1 MRVVTHKEAILKVL
15 GAWSF
20 SLIAV
25 DRVVCKASP
34 ELGLV
39 PDSRLLEMR
48 VPLSPYSCFTDS
60 DSGAFDVQSSHKSPI
75 VLTTHVTV
83 SHHAVEI
90 GAVCDSLRSRPGH
103 PRRMKVSKAILLV
116 AALTCLGLLKN
127 ARHLRR
133 IGSRGSSTILRRGT
147 GNSTGHRSPALSNP
161 FLDEDVLQSELLNNK
176 LDSRH
181 RPYGTERSGASFS
194 ACLMWMDDNFL
205 LPEWIAYHYYTMNLR
220 YLVVHPDPRSK
231 TSPSHV
237 LDKWKDRM
245 TIVEWS
251 PANNF
256 STFNIPTSTN
266 DSLTRKVE
274 LLVRRQV
281 HFYQSCALY
290 LRSRNRTWTSFH
302 DSDEYI
308 VVRPLPSLLERQ
320 RQPGAIP
327 TIVETYA
334 SRGYNQST
342 SDIPTGNATSEN
354 GVSFW
359 HHWFSDKPCMTFPR
373 VLFGAVP
380 SPHEDVTR
388 EVPSFVDA
396 RQFSTLN
403 WRYRAT
409 PPGATD
415 GLAKSIMDVSRI
427 PSNVTVDVWAGSPHR
442 PFDSMCSHAF
452 PRRDSLPLV
461 IHHYLGSWEAFS
473 FRDDARRGGLR
484 TVEKWQQRSAL
495 RYGDASDDAR
505 PWIRGFVDCVGEDAA
520 AALLQDAG
528 LPRGYRMT
536 QDETAAWSTLPPG
549 N

>member
-1 MRVVTHKEAILKVL
+1 
-15 GAWSF
+15 
-20 SLIAV
+20 
-25 DRVVCKASP
+25 
-34 ELGLV
+34 
-39 PDSRLLEMR
+39 
-48 VPLSPYSCFTDS
+48 
-60 DSGAFDVQSSHKSPI
+60 
-75 VLTTHVTV
+75 
-83 SHHAVEI
+83 
-90 GAVCDSLRSRPGH
+90 
-103 PRRMKVSKAILLV
+103 MKVSKAIFLV

-133 IGSRGSSTILRRGT
+133 IGSRGSSSTILLPGT

-161 FLDEDVLQSELLNNK
+161 FLDEDVLQSDMLNNK
-176 LDSRH
+176 LRSRNWAH
-181 RPYGTERSGASFS
+181 DEKERSGASFS

-231 TSPSHV
+231 TSPSAV

-256 STFNIPTSTN
+256 STFSVPTWAN
-266 DSLTRKVE
+266 DSLTRKVD

-320 RQPGAIP
+320 QQPGAIP
-327 TIVETYA
+327 KIVETY
-334 SRGYNQST
+334 SSSSYHNNNT
-342 SDIPTGNATSEN
+342 SNIPTGNETSGN
-354 GVSFW
+354 DVTFW
-359 HHWFSDKPCMTFPR
+359 HHWFSDKPCMTIPR

-380 SPHEDVTR
+380 SPHEEVSR
-388 EVPSFVDA
+388 GVPSFVDA

-409 PPGATD
+409 PPDSTD

-442 PFDSMCSHAF
+442 PFDSMCAHAF
-452 PRRDSLPLV
+452 PQRDSLPLV

-505 PWIRGFVDCVGEDAA
+505 PWIRGFVDFVGEDA

-536 QDETAAWSTLPPG
+536 ENETAAWSTLPPG